1 MTVIYIINSKYYR
14 TVIRIPELRK
24 FGPGLVPNQGLDLV
38 LGYLS
43 GPDLVCRT
51 PSVRAEKII
60 LGQLGCEP
68 FRQNIR
74 LSTSLETAVCNEY
87 MNL

>member
-51 PSVRAEKII
+51 PS
-60 LGQLGCEP
+60 L
-68 FRQNIR
+68 
-74 LSTSLETAVCNEY
+74 T
-87 MNL
+87 